1 MDLRMFAACL
11 IMTVFLIKHSD
22 AAITQ
27 WQGTQADGSA
37 LPTFP
42 GGANA
47 LAPTAISLSE
57 TATGE
62 LFTITATDGS
72 ETLSYTFA
80 DGGNPSSIADNTIP
94 STGIVTLATGKSLDF
109 ETGPTLVFKIIGT
122 STAASANT
130 GTATLTLSVT
140 DATVWTQSEYV
151 ACLSATSMAAGE
163 SIGTYASTDATSAQ
177 TVAYTIS
184 GGTDQNSFAI
194 SSTTGALTVAASKT
208 LETTTKYLYTVE
220 LTATVAS
227 VTPGTTNVYVALE
240 CSSGAGQITGLLGA
254 LLMSVLTTLF
264 R

>member
-1 MDLRMFAACL
+1 
-11 IMTVFLIKHSD
+11 

-151 ACLSATSMAAGE
+151 ACLSATSMAA
-163 SIGTYASTDATSAQ
+163 A
-177 TVAYTIS
+177 